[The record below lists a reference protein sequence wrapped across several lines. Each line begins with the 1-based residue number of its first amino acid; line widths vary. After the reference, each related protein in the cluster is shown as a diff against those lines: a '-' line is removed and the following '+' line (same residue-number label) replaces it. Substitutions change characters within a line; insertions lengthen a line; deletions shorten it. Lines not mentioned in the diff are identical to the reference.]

1 MVFLCF
7 YWSLCCQLLRPL
19 LPLNTHFMLCIHSV
33 ETLTLSI
40 AVPSQAPKSLTV
52 TAGSS
57 TTVTASWQLPPLDS
71 RNGII
76 TGFKLFYKKKTAS
89 GSLAMLRI
97 DNGAIHDKTVIGLD
111 KNTEYEFQV
120 LAFTSTGD
128 GPKSSPVVVRT
139 RKDGKNLNDGCECYA
154 LSLFLTKDGDLIIE

>member
-1 MVFLCF
+1 MVVLCF

-19 LPLNTHFMLCIHSV
+19 LPLNTHFTLCIHSV

-89 GSLAMLRI
+89 GPLAMLRI

-154 LSLFLTKDGDLIIE
+154 LSLFLTKDGDLIIK

>member
-1 MVFLCF
+1 MVVLCF

-57 TTVTASWQLPPLDS
+57 TTVTASWQLPLLDS

-97 DNGAIHDKTVIGLD
+97 DNGAIHDKTVTGLD

-128 GPKSSPVVVRT
+128 GPKSSPVLVRT
-139 RKDGKNLNDGCECYA
+139 MKDGKNLNDGCECYA
-154 LSLFLTKDGDLIIE
+154 SSLFLTEDWDLISE

>member
-1 MVFLCF
+1 
-7 YWSLCCQLLRPL
+7 
-19 LPLNTHFMLCIHSV
+19 MLCIHSV
-33 ETLTLSI
+33 ETLSLSI
-40 AVPSQAPKSLTV
+40 AVPSQAPESLNV
-52 TAGSS
+52 TARTS
-57 TTVTASWQLPPLDS
+57 TIVTVSWQLPPLDS

-97 DNGAIHDKTVIGLD
+97 DNGAIHDKTVTGLD

-139 RKDGKNLNDGCECYA
+139 MKDGKNLENVCECYI
-154 LSLFLTKDGDLIIE
+154 FKFVPNKR